1 MGLEPDKYTFTF
13 VLKACTGALDF
24 HEGVAI
30 HQDIASRELECDV
43 FIGTGLVDMYCKMG
57 HLDNA
62 RKVFDKMP
70 GKDVASW
77 NAMISGLSQS
87 SNPCEALE
95 IFQRMQMEEGVEP
108 DSVSILNLAP
118 AVSRLEDVDSCKSIH
133 GYVVRR
139 CVFGVVSNSLIDM
152 YSKCGEVKLAHQ
164 IFDQMWVRWEC

>member
-1 MGLEPDKYTFTF
+1 MSYMGLEPDKYTFTF

-87 SNPCEALE
+87 SNPCEVLE
-95 IFQRMQMEEGVEP
+95 IF
-108 DSVSILNLAP
+108 
-118 AVSRLEDVDSCKSIH
+118 
-133 GYVVRR
+133 
-139 CVFGVVSNSLIDM
+139 
-152 YSKCGEVKLAHQ
+152 
-164 IFDQMWVRWEC
+164 